1 MAYPSSVFLRLAPGP
16 GPRPPVLCGA
26 LSASPRRKCW
36 NLMRFRHL
44 SLSCTPVRPL
54 RREEE
59 EGKKGEGKRS
69 VGGLDVLER
78 ARWSAGGNSA
88 GRPRAGAGERR
99 GIATRVHGRRRAGR
113 SVDEARPYAR
123 ARSTHRPPPRG
134 QFTASR
140 ETGTRLNRG
149 LTNQRLRHGRLRQA
163 RLSRLRVVSA
173 ARRGGSREQA
183 EDSLQNFKVG
193 IVSHLLP
200 RPDAVLLH
208 GVAER
213 LLLLIVPV
221 PSERHFEVSRLYCT
235 RLRRRTRASV
245 AGNDA
250 RDVRGLSSGSTVE
263 ATVSASRPDR
273 QWAFP
278 PFGRRTPRVFNCRTR
293 AARKGLGSISS
304 IDFHR
309 RIIGVSTL
317 ANWSEDHL
325 DCH

>member
-54 RREEE
+54 RHERRRE
-59 EGKKGEGKRS
+59 KKGEGKRS

-99 GIATRVHGRRRAGR
+99 GIATRVHGRRQAGR

-123 ARSTHRPPPRG
+123 ASTHRPPPRG

-149 LTNQRLRHGRLRQA
+149 LTNQRCEKADYDYPGSR
-163 RLSRLRVVSA
+163 RLSGATCRIA
-173 ARRGGSREQA
+173 DTGG
-183 EDSLQNFKVG
+183 
-193 IVSHLLP
+193 
-200 RPDAVLLH
+200 
-208 GVAER
+208 
-213 LLLLIVPV
+213 
-221 PSERHFEVSRLYCT
+221 
-235 RLRRRTRASV
+235 
-245 AGNDA
+245 
-250 RDVRGLSSGSTVE
+250 
-263 ATVSASRPDR
+263 
-273 QWAFP
+273 
-278 PFGRRTPRVFNCRTR
+278 
-293 AARKGLGSISS
+293 
-304 IDFHR
+304 
-309 RIIGVSTL
+309 
-317 ANWSEDHL
+317 
-325 DCH
+325 